1 MAIINHLLQ
10 EASSLAVATQSMP
23 ESLALAASRISRE
36 FGSQEDVLEVSIPIE
51 LYVRIICFLYIS
63 KTIKTAVR
71 LKRNFEKLQSHMLG
85 ICLAQMESH

>member
-51 LYVRIICFLYIS
+51 LYVRIICFLYIY
-63 KTIKTAVR
+63 K
-71 LKRNFEKLQSHMLG
+71 QDYQD
-85 ICLAQMESH
+85 CC